1 MQTLMGQNLFLFVDI
16 FKRRIYLNLLA
27 NNDTNKVF
35 IIGIHNIKFLTSVET
50 KLKMFKGTVSLSYV
64 DPPCKDAMNLSDL
77 QRYSLF
83 KPLSDQICIRYHV
96 FVYLNCLFSCC
107 GFSSCF

>member
-50 KLKMFKGTVSLSYV
+50 KLKMFKGTVSVNYMLTLPANMPICPIYNGTLSLNRCLIKYAL
-64 DPPCKDAMNLSDL
+64 DIT
-77 QRYSLF
+77 YLF
-83 KPLSDQICIRYHV
+83 I
-96 FVYLNCLFSCC
+96 
-107 GFSSCF
+107 